1 MLRGVGVVVSAALL
15 VGFFAVLGVL
25 VPPRESGVGTDR
37 LGPEHGEAVADYRA
51 RARQS
56 LDGADTAERW
66 ALVSF
71 TAPLPPGQLTGLG
84 ADLRIA
90 QVLYQVPMPRVR
102 TPLTVV
108 PVPAGAAAV
117 LASAEAA
124 ASQLRDALDP
134 NALDPDTIDPDTIDP
149 DTLDPD
155 TLDPDTLDPDT
166 IDPDTIDPDTLDPDT
181 LDPNAL
187 DPDTI
192 DRNTADERYR
202 RVLGVAAQRLT
213 DGCACAVGVVVRGP
227 LDRLRTLAENPAVR
241 AVEALPADAIAGRF
255 GVVPLLPEHV
265 DVVAPGPDD
274 GPVPDR

>member
-134 NALDPDTIDPDTIDP
+134 DALDPDTIDPKA
-149 DTLDPD
+149 LDPD
-155 TLDPDTLDPDT
+155 
-166 IDPDTIDPDTLDPDT
+166 
-181 LDPNAL
+181 AL

-202 RVLGVAAQRLT
+202 RVLGVTAQRLT

>member
-1 MLRGVGVVVSAALL
+1 MLRGFGVVVSAALL

-25 VPPRESGVGTDR
+25 VPPREAGVGTDR

-84 ADLRIA
+84 AGLRIA

-124 ASQLRDALDP
+124 ASQLRDA
-134 NALDPDTIDPDTIDP
+134 
-149 DTLDPD
+149 
-155 TLDPDTLDPDT
+155 
-166 IDPDTIDPDTLDPDT
+166 

>member
-84 ADLRIA
+84 AGLRIA

-134 NALDPDTIDPDTIDP
+134 DTLDPKALDPD
-149 DTLDPD
+149 
-155 TLDPDTLDPDT
+155 
-166 IDPDTIDPDTLDPDT
+166 
-181 LDPNAL
+181 AL
-187 DPDTI
+187 DPDALDPDSI

>member
-1 MLRGVGVVVSAALL
+1 MLRGFGVVVSAALL

-84 ADLRIA
+84 AGLRIA

-134 NALDPDTIDPDTIDP
+134 DTLDPKALDPD
-149 DTLDPD
+149 
-155 TLDPDTLDPDT
+155 
-166 IDPDTIDPDTLDPDT
+166 
-181 LDPNAL
+181 AL
-187 DPDTI
+187 DPDALDPDSI

>member
-1 MLRGVGVVVSAALL
+1 MLRGFGVVVSAALL

-84 ADLRIA
+84 AGLRIA

-134 NALDPDTIDPDTIDP
+134 DALDPDS
-149 DTLDPD
+149 
-155 TLDPDTLDPDT
+155 
-166 IDPDTIDPDTLDPDT
+166 
-181 LDPNAL
+181 
-187 DPDTI
+187 I

-227 LDRLRTLAENPAVR
+227 LDRLRTLAQNPAVR

-274 GPVPDR
+274 GPIPDR

>member
-1 MLRGVGVVVSAALL
+1 MLRGFGVVVSAALL

-84 ADLRIA
+84 AGLRIA

-134 NALDPDTIDPDTIDP
+134 DTIDPKALDPD
-149 DTLDPD
+149 
-155 TLDPDTLDPDT
+155 
-166 IDPDTIDPDTLDPDT
+166 
-181 LDPNAL
+181 AL
-187 DPDTI
+187 DPDALDPDSI

>member
-134 NALDPDTIDPDTIDP
+134 NALDPDTID
-149 DTLDPD
+149 
-155 TLDPDTLDPDT
+155 
-166 IDPDTIDPDTLDPDT
+166 
-181 LDPNAL
+181 
-187 DPDTI
+187 
-192 DRNTADERYR
+192 RNTADERYR

>member
-84 ADLRIA
+84 AGLRIA

-134 NALDPDTIDPDTIDP
+134 DTLDPKALDPD
-149 DTLDPD
+149 
-155 TLDPDTLDPDT
+155 
-166 IDPDTIDPDTLDPDT
+166 
-181 LDPNAL
+181 AL
-187 DPDTI
+187 DPDSI

>member
-84 ADLRIA
+84 AGLRIA

-134 NALDPDTIDPDTIDP
+134 NALDPDTIDPD
-149 DTLDPD
+149 
-155 TLDPDTLDPDT
+155 
-166 IDPDTIDPDTLDPDT
+166 
-181 LDPNAL
+181 AL

>member
-1 MLRGVGVVVSAALL
+1 MLRGFGVVVSAALL

-134 NALDPDTIDPDTIDP
+134 DA
-149 DTLDPD
+149 
-155 TLDPDTLDPDT
+155 
-166 IDPDTIDPDTLDPDT
+166 

-187 DPDTI
+187 DPGTI

-202 RVLGVAAQRLT
+202 RVLGVAARRLT

>member
-1 MLRGVGVVVSAALL
+1 MLRGFGVVVSAALL

-51 RARQS
+51 RAGQS

-84 ADLRIA
+84 AGLRIA

-124 ASQLRDALDP
+124 ASQLREVLDP
-134 NALDPDTIDPDTIDP
+134 KALDPDTIDPDSIDP
-149 DTLDPD
+149 D
-155 TLDPDTLDPDT
+155 
-166 IDPDTIDPDTLDPDT
+166 
-181 LDPNAL
+181 AL

-274 GPVPDR
+274 GPIPDR

>member
-134 NALDPDTIDPDTIDP
+134 NALDPDTIDPD
-149 DTLDPD
+149 
-155 TLDPDTLDPDT
+155 
-166 IDPDTIDPDTLDPDT
+166 
-181 LDPNAL
+181 AL

>member
-84 ADLRIA
+84 AGLRIA

-134 NALDPDTIDPDTIDP
+134 KALDPDALDDTIDPDALDPDTI
-149 DTLDPD
+149 
-155 TLDPDTLDPDT
+155 
-166 IDPDTIDPDTLDPDT
+166 
-181 LDPNAL
+181 

>member
-1 MLRGVGVVVSAALL
+1 MLRGFGVVVSAALL

-84 ADLRIA
+84 AGLRIA

-134 NALDPDTIDPDTIDP
+134 DTIDPK
-149 DTLDPD
+149 
-155 TLDPDTLDPDT
+155 
-166 IDPDTIDPDTLDPDT
+166 
-181 LDPNAL
+181 AL

-274 GPVPDR
+274 GPIPDR

>member
-1 MLRGVGVVVSAALL
+1 MLRGFGVVVSAALL

-84 ADLRIA
+84 AGLRIA

-134 NALDPDTIDPDTIDP
+134 

-155 TLDPDTLDPDT
+155 S
-166 IDPDTIDPDTLDPDT
+166 
-181 LDPNAL
+181 
-187 DPDTI
+187 I

>member
-1 MLRGVGVVVSAALL
+1 MLRGFGVVVSAALL

-84 ADLRIA
+84 AGLRIA

-134 NALDPDTIDPDTIDP
+134 DTIDPD
-149 DTLDPD
+149 
-155 TLDPDTLDPDT
+155 
-166 IDPDTIDPDTLDPDT
+166 
-181 LDPNAL
+181 AL

>member
-1 MLRGVGVVVSAALL
+1 MLRGFGVVVSAALL

-84 ADLRIA
+84 AGLRIA

-134 NALDPDTIDPDTIDP
+134 DALDPDTIDPKA
-149 DTLDPD
+149 LDPD
-155 TLDPDTLDPDT
+155 
-166 IDPDTIDPDTLDPDT
+166 
-181 LDPNAL
+181 AL

>member
-149 DTLDPD
+149 DT
-155 TLDPDTLDPDT
+155 
-166 IDPDTIDPDTLDPDT
+166 I
-181 LDPNAL
+181 

>member
-134 NALDPDTIDPDTIDP
+134 NALDPDTIDPDTID
-149 DTLDPD
+149 
-155 TLDPDTLDPDT
+155 
-166 IDPDTIDPDTLDPDT
+166 
-181 LDPNAL
+181 
-187 DPDTI
+187 
-192 DRNTADERYR
+192 RNTADERYR

>member
-1 MLRGVGVVVSAALL
+1 MLRGFGVVVSAALL

-84 ADLRIA
+84 AGLRIA

-134 NALDPDTIDPDTIDP
+134 DTLDPKALDPD
-149 DTLDPD
+149 
-155 TLDPDTLDPDT
+155 
-166 IDPDTIDPDTLDPDT
+166 
-181 LDPNAL
+181 AL
-187 DPDTI
+187 DPDALDPDSI

-274 GPVPDR
+274 GPIPDR

>member
-1 MLRGVGVVVSAALL
+1 MLRGFGVVVSAALL

-84 ADLRIA
+84 AGLRIA

-134 NALDPDTIDPDTIDP
+134 DTIDPKALDPDTIDPDSIDP
-149 DTLDPD
+149 D
-155 TLDPDTLDPDT
+155 
-166 IDPDTIDPDTLDPDT
+166 
-181 LDPNAL
+181 AL
-187 DPDTI
+187 DPDSI

>member
-134 NALDPDTIDPDTIDP
+134 DALDPD
-149 DTLDPD
+149 
-155 TLDPDTLDPDT
+155 
-166 IDPDTIDPDTLDPDT
+166 
-181 LDPNAL
+181 AL
-187 DPDTI
+187 DPDSI

-227 LDRLRTLAENPAVR
+227 LDRLRTLAQNPAVR